1 MGNEDPSSESHWFP
15 SQLSDTSLSSEEEQD
30 EEVSKNK
37 KLLPDNN
44 TSLLQAD
51 ECTASGQPKHQN
63 SENQDMKQ
71 ARESQER
78 VETTDSNQSK
88 CKNVGNEDPSSE
100 SPWFPSQLS
109 DTSLL
114 SEEEQDEDQ
123 LTKMKN
129 IRKNQERVENTG
141 SNQSKCQ
148 KVGNEDPSSE
158 SPWFPSQL
166 SDTSLLSEEEQ
177 DEDQLT
183 KMKNT
188 RKNQERV
195 ENTGSNQS
203 KCQKVGNEDPSSESP
218 WFPSQ
223 LSDTSLLSEE
233 EQVEE
238 VSKNK
243 KLLPDNNTSLLQAD
257 ECTDSGK
264 PKHQNSENQDMKQAR
279 EKRKRVENTD
289 SSQSK
294 RQKIELKDTKGDQ
307 SFPEVYEKKEKDDCK
322 ASDKA
327 HQDKVCTWR
336 KKVVEHLM
344 KRLALAEREPPIIE
358 EIFIDSAEEEEDV

>member
-1 MGNEDPSSESHWFP
+1 MKQARENQERVETTDSNQSKCQNVGNEDPSSESHWFP

-71 ARESQER
+71 ARENQER

-88 CKNVGNEDPSSE
+88 CKN
-100 SPWFPSQLS
+100 
-109 DTSLL
+109 
-114 SEEEQDEDQ
+114 
-123 LTKMKN
+123 
-129 IRKNQERVENTG
+129 
-141 SNQSKCQ
+141 
-148 KVGNEDPSSE
+148 VGNEDPSSE

-294 RQKIELKDTKGDQ
+294 RQKIELKDTKGD
-307 SFPEVYEKKEKDDCK
+307 
-322 ASDKA
+322 
-327 HQDKVCTWR
+327 
-336 KKVVEHLM
+336 
-344 KRLALAEREPPIIE
+344 
-358 EIFIDSAEEEEDV
+358 